1 MKILV
6 LGASGRTG
14 SLFTR
19 KALEEGHTV
28 TAYVRNP
35 DKTVELLGEHQN
47 LVIVPGALNDT
58 ERLATVSS
66 GQDVMVSIL
75 GQKATVREFLST
87 KFMQKRLPLIMEAV
101 VGAGVPHCVLMSAY
115 GVGDTVRSASF
126 LMRVACKTIM
136 RSIFRDR
143 AKADAMVAKYQPY
156 ISRALPGRLTDEPG
170 KGGAKVVDVTSVA
183 HVPGIPTIARE
194 DVADA
199 LLDIAGDPLNAGTDF
214 LVTIEDVVIR
224 AA

>member
-1 MKILV
+1 MKILA

-35 DKTVELLGEHQN
+35 DKAAALLGEHQN
-47 LVIVPGALNDT
+47 LIIVPGALNDA

-87 KFMQKRLPLIMEAV
+87 KFMQKHLPLIMEAV
-101 VGAGVPHCVLMSAY
+101 VGAGVKHCVIMSAY

-126 LMRVACKTIM
+126 LMRVVCKTIM

-143 AKADAMVAKYQPY
+143 VKADAMVTKYQPY
-156 ISRALPGRLTDEPG
+156 ISRALPGRLTNKPG
-170 KGGAKVVDVTSVA
+170 KGGVKVFDVASVA
-183 HVPGIPTIARE
+183 RVPGIPMIARE

-199 LLDIAGDPLNAGTDF
+199 LLDIAKNPLNAGTDF
-214 LVTIEDVVIR
+214 LVTIKDVALR

>member
-35 DKTVELLGEHQN
+35 DKAVALLGAHQN
-47 LVIVPGALNDT
+47 LIIVPGALNDS
-58 ERLATVSS
+58 EQLATISS

-143 AKADAMVAKYQPY
+143 AKADAM
-156 ISRALPGRLTDEPG
+156 GRLTDEPG

>member
-35 DKTVELLGEHQN
+35 DKAAALLGEHQN
-47 LVIVPGALNDT
+47 LIIVPGALNDA

-87 KFMQKRLPLIMEAV
+87 KFMQKHLPLIMQAV
-101 VGAGVPHCVLMSAY
+101 VGAGVKHCVIMSAF

-126 LMRVACKTIM
+126 LMRVVCKTIM

-143 AKADAMVAKYQPY
+143 VEADAMVAKYQPY

-183 HVPGIPTIARE
+183 RVPGIPTIARE

>member
-35 DKTVELLGEHQN
+35 DKAVALLGAHQN
-47 LVIVPGALNDT
+47 LIIVP
-58 ERLATVSS
+58 
-66 GQDVMVSIL
+66 
-75 GQKATVREFLST
+75 ATVREFLST

>member
-14 SLFTR
+14 SIFTR

-47 LVIVPGALNDT
+47 LMIVPGALNDS
-58 ERLATVSS
+58 ERLATISS

-87 KFMQKRLPLIMEAV
+87 TFMQKRLPLIMDSV
-101 VGAGVPHCVLMSAY
+101 VGAGVKHCVIMSAY
-115 GVGDTVRSASF
+115 GVGDTLRSASF
-126 LMRVACKTIM
+126 FHACRVQDHDAQHFYGSRKG
-136 RSIFRDR
+136 RRD
-143 AKADAMVAKYQPY
+143 
-156 ISRALPGRLTDEPG
+156 GC
-170 KGGAKVVDVTSVA
+170 
-183 HVPGIPTIARE
+183 
-194 DVADA
+194 
-199 LLDIAGDPLNAGTDF
+199 
-214 LVTIEDVVIR
+214 
-224 AA
+224 

>member
-1 MKILV
+1 MKILA

-35 DKTVELLGEHQN
+35 DKAAALLGEHQN
-47 LVIVPGALNDT
+47 LIIVPGALNDA

-101 VGAGVPHCVLMSAY
+101 VGAGVKHCVIMSAY
-115 GVGDTVRSASF
+115 GVGDTLRLSLIHISEPT
-126 LMRVACKTIM
+126 R
-136 RSIFRDR
+136 
-143 AKADAMVAKYQPY
+143 PY
-156 ISRALPGRLTDEPG
+156 
-170 KGGAKVVDVTSVA
+170 
-183 HVPGIPTIARE
+183 
-194 DVADA
+194 
-199 LLDIAGDPLNAGTDF
+199 
-214 LVTIEDVVIR
+214 
-224 AA
+224 

>member
-35 DKTVELLGEHQN
+35 DKAVALLGAHQN
-47 LVIVPGALNDT
+47 LIIVPGALNDS
-58 ERLATVSS
+58 EQLATISS

-126 LMRVACKTIM
+126 LWRARPLCAVFLGTARRPTLWLLSIS
-136 RSIFRDR
+136 RIFRGRCR
-143 AKADAMVAKYQPY
+143 AGSQMSLV
-156 ISRALPGRLTDEPG
+156 RAGRRWLM
-170 KGGAKVVDVTSVA
+170 
-183 HVPGIPTIARE
+183 
-194 DVADA
+194 
-199 LLDIAGDPLNAGTDF
+199 
-214 LVTIEDVVIR
+214 
-224 AA
+224 